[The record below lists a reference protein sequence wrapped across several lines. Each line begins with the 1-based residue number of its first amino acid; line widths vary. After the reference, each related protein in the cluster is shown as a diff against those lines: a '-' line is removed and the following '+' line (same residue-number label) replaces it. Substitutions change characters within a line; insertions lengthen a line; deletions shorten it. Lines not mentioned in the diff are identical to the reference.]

1 MMMIIGHL
9 HKDNLYLYLVRHGIS
24 VTVTVD
30 GDWIVSNCEAADRGA
45 GAACILQPVAVLVLA
60 PERDHHC
67 DVLAVSRPVPCA
79 GQGAAVKCALC
90 FHGGR

>member
-9 HKDNLYLYLVRHGIS
+9 HKDNLYLYLFRHGIS

-45 GAACILQPVAVLVLA
+45 GAACILQPVAVL
-60 PERDHHC
+60 
-67 DVLAVSRPVPCA
+67 
-79 GQGAAVKCALC
+79 
-90 FHGGR
+90 